1 MIALGILLLIAGVVF
16 PLAFLA
22 WLGTRISRPPAP
34 RPRQMGLWLAFN
46 FVLPVGLALW
56 GLRLISARVAAAT
69 VIRDAVTAT
78 LVAAAILAVGI
89 AAEAAVAHRSRQIGG
104 NRDE

>member
-1 MIALGILLLIAGVVF
+1 
-16 PLAFLA
+16 
-22 WLGTRISRPPAP
+22 
-34 RPRQMGLWLAFN
+34 
-46 FVLPVGLALW
+46 
-56 GLRLISARVAAAT
+56 